1 MGPSPTR
8 KIQVEESNIPT
19 ARPLDAALRQP
30 ANDNFSAVDNPRP
43 RDTAIRQ
50 QSRRAP
56 RVTYK
61 NNTLSQNPSYTSTD
75 QQFNDSYAQQG
86 LQPSVGRVQAY
97 TAPAAVNPN
106 QNQQT
111 TNVPV
116 RKVTYNTGP
125 PVQPDNSFSSDQQ
138 KGTASKAVGSAS
150 KSRDIL
156 DFNGKKMDTR
166 GMSFQRELTPLKKGG
181 FNPKKALMK
190 KLPGGSEGALKNI
203 ADRAYATEVSLST
216 LSWGTWVW
224 ATLQLP
230 FAILALV
237 FFSLAGAVEYLN
249 DKAGVV
255 GDVVT
260 TIASWV
266 GGVLTFFLGID
277 LSLFNPENIFMLTN
291 AITWFIGLATLVA
304 VGLTYALAGIP
315 CLSGKATALKYTTL
329 IMACVAYAIP
339 VLNVLPWAI
348 FWVLVVWL
356 FPTDEAI

>member
-8 KIQVEESNIPT
+8 KIKVEESNIPT

-50 QSRRAP
+50 QSRQAP

-75 QQFNDSYAQQG
+75 QQFNDSYARQG
-86 LQPSVGRVQAY
+86 LQPSVGSVSQYRKVQ
-97 TAPAAVNPN
+97 TEQGDNTPN
-106 QNQQT
+106 Q
-111 TNVPV
+111 VPPAQLQGTPV
-116 RKVTYNTGP
+116 TDRPARTKNSNPDRARSIERSLRKPKPAGEV
-125 PVQPDNSFSSDQQ
+125 
-138 KGTASKAVGSAS
+138 
-150 KSRDIL
+150 
-156 DFNGKKMDTR
+156 
-166 GMSFQRELTPLKKGG
+166 LKKIT
-181 FNPKKALMK
+181 NPKKAVLS
-190 KLPGGSEGALKNI
+190 KLPGGFKEGELKNI

-277 LSLFNPENIFMLTN
+277 LSLFKPENIFMLTN

>member
-1 MGPSPTR
+1 
-8 KIQVEESNIPT
+8 
-19 ARPLDAALRQP
+19 
-30 ANDNFSAVDNPRP
+30 
-43 RDTAIRQ
+43 
-50 QSRRAP
+50 
-56 RVTYK
+56 
-61 NNTLSQNPSYTSTD
+61 
-75 QQFNDSYAQQG
+75 
-86 LQPSVGRVQAY
+86 
-97 TAPAAVNPN
+97 
-106 QNQQT
+106 
-111 TNVPV
+111 
-116 RKVTYNTGP
+116 
-125 PVQPDNSFSSDQQ
+125 
-138 KGTASKAVGSAS
+138 
-150 KSRDIL
+150 
-156 DFNGKKMDTR
+156 
-166 GMSFQRELTPLKKGG
+166 MSFQRELTPSKKGG